1 MLRLLAFAAAARAAP
16 GMLQPVDLDS
26 MPSLVPSS
34 LGGLEYLGTLH
45 QLDEP
50 RQRKTRTGAET
61 MRELLPLGPK
71 TDSKYEPPPERA
83 AGTAVLQP

>member
-26 MPSLVPSS
+26 KPSLVPSS

-45 QLDEP
+45 GRGGGSRRATPYL
-50 RQRKTRTGAET
+50 RFV
-61 MRELLPLGPK
+61 PL
-71 TDSKYEPPPERA
+71 
-83 AGTAVLQP
+83 